1 MSDKK
6 LIIFFICF
14 FLVATGFKYVNSKK
28 ALQGPVLTPLEK
40 NYVEPV
46 KVSKKIVE
54 KKIMV
59 HLAGAVNEPGV
70 YHVVKGK
77 RVLEFINESGGLK
90 PGANLD
96 KVKLAARLK
105 DGQTVHIP
113 YKKNIQQAKQPSSN
127 KKSISIININQ
138 ATVNELTQLPGIG
151 PKIAERIINYRIK
164 NHLFNSC
171 EEIQQVKGIGPKLY
185 KKIAAYLT
193 I

>member
-1 MSDKK
+1 
-6 LIIFFICF
+6 
-14 FLVATGFKYVNSKK
+14 
-28 ALQGPVLTPLEK
+28 
-40 NYVEPV
+40 
-46 KVSKKIVE
+46 
-54 KKIMV
+54 
-59 HLAGAVNEPGV
+59 
-70 YHVVKGK
+70 
-77 RVLEFINESGGLK
+77 SGGLK

-105 DGQTVHIP
+105 DGQTIHIP
-113 YKKNIQQAKQPSSN
+113 YKKNHQQAKQPSSK

-185 KKIAAYLT
+185 KKLAAYLT